1 MLEKKHNGELVTDF
15 QEKNLSR
22 RETESK
28 RNEPFVISKPAAAR
42 IFSSN
47 VSLGHLSHE
56 HLFHHLLSIAMY
68 DVALAIAIQSL
79 LSFHVAKC

>member
-42 IFSSN
+42 I
-47 VSLGHLSHE
+47 
-56 HLFHHLLSIAMY
+56 
-68 DVALAIAIQSL
+68 
-79 LSFHVAKC
+79 